1 MQYQSRLSLSIILIY
16 CRPDFPDTASET
28 TTLSEPLT
36 PKAIPKPNQPPTSA
50 MEGPLKSSP
59 GGPSTPMRNT
69 SIDRAIHA
77 ISPKSPS
84 SSPSQKASQP
94 LPDITELIKTAGSP
108 EAAIQYLLKDKQS
121 QSQQNNQ
128 LWRLVDKQRAMIL
141 GLNKDLEAALKDK
154 EKYRRKL
161 KEFMA
166 NPAVLRAAG
175 GQTSDHRSQLSI
187 ASEASRDEHASVP
200 DSPVSENPK
209 RSPAEVNMAPY
220 PITPPADK
228 PHQSPSAV
236 QDILNPNRVMPKAEE
251 HASGNYDH
259 AAQERAEDQARK
271 EKAEEQLREIPYNA
285 SLPPSRTLPTA
296 PPPSVPPPQVPGSSS
311 DQPKAM
317 SEFPA
322 PPKKGP
328 PTPLLLDQKK
338 KVTQTSPPAEDS
350 DSDYDDVLEVNGVT
364 HGDRGRRRTRQE
376 DVKEREILSL
386 TGASDH
392 SPKEQDESDYE
403 EDDVREHQPVQQTLT
418 VARGLDFGLP
428 PSLVSPGLPASP
440 RPNTN
445 FMKHSASPP
454 ASPMPAPPVDSRSTK
469 PNQQVPPSAGIATS
483 STVSSIDSA
492 QFGPPVT
499 AAKRAVAGYHQ
510 HNNSNDSRTSPV
522 ERTRI
527 FKGLMVDEFP
537 DLLLPPNSL
546 PNVDIRVASSRM
558 KPSRASL
565 LSLTQLE
572 EDPVFTLAI
581 VSRID
586 NGELWR
592 VEKDSASL
600 MKLDQ
605 RMKQC
610 PAFTA
615 RIPDRSLFSGHSPAK
630 LDARRLALDE
640 YLSEL
645 QETSLDISTTL
656 ELCKYLSSNTLPPNA
671 DETGAAVKATKVAN
685 TQTVGPDGMP
695 IRSGYLTKKGKNFGG
710 WKMRFFVLDGPHLK
724 YYETPGGPHLGTIKL
739 QNAQIGKQSAEEHS
753 PARNVGE
760 DAEGQYRHAF
770 LIGEPKKKNS
780 NQLVKHVLCAESDRE
795 RDLWVDALLQWTE
808 YRDDESATPKA
819 SAQDRQHV
827 DTFKKPAAPRPQQQQ
842 VMESESLETHHE
854 PIRDA
859 EATQWVA
866 QRPKTSSSA
875 EHDSP
880 VSVSTEP
887 PTAPQQPIL
896 ISGPKDAQ
904 IISDAASWGQKTG
917 GLPVPE
923 EKKQKK
929 RSFFGFG
936 SKAARSSSDGQDSVF
951 GGSENGSVANSQATS
966 THIPGVFGISLADAA
981 RYHPP
986 ADANIPLPCVVYR
999 CVQYLEARNAI
1010 LEEGIF
1016 RLSGS
1021 NVVIRQIRDRFNTE
1035 GDIDLLKD
1043 ENYYDIH
1050 AIASLLKLYLRELP
1064 STILTRELHMAF
1076 LSVAELST
1084 TEEKTHTLGNLA
1096 QQLPLVNLTLLQYLA
1111 AFLIKI
1117 INKQDIN
1124 KMNVRNVG
1132 IVFSPTLNI
1141 PAPVF
1146 ALFLQNFEAIFGIN
1160 PADYEPLHLQPE
1172 GEPSSHY
1179 EDPRRFEAPGRPST
1193 SSGSASPHRLH
1204 RLDRHEPARSTP
1216 TPPLGSHRAA
1226 YEPQPT
1232 MLAHSAS
1239 AYMSAPTRASPA
1251 YETEYSLPPSIT
1263 VQDMHRGG
1271 GSSHH
1276 RQGYDTHDHQSGGV
1290 PAYDQKY

>member
-1 MQYQSRLSLSIILIY
+1 
-16 CRPDFPDTASET
+16 
-28 TTLSEPLT
+28 
-36 PKAIPKPNQPPTSA
+36 
-50 MEGPLKSSP
+50 
-59 GGPSTPMRNT
+59 
-69 SIDRAIHA
+69 
-77 ISPKSPS
+77 
-84 SSPSQKASQP
+84 
-94 LPDITELIKTAGSP
+94 
-108 EAAIQYLLKDKQS
+108 
-121 QSQQNNQ
+121 
-128 LWRLVDKQRAMIL
+128 MIL
-141 GLNKDLEAALKDK
+141 GLNKDLETALKDK
-154 EKYRRKL
+154 ERYRRKL

-166 NPAVLRAAG
+166 NPAVLKAAG
-175 GQTSDHRSQLSI
+175 GQANEHRSQLSV
-187 ASEASRDEHASVP
+187 ASEASKDDHASVP
-200 DSPVSENPK
+200 DSPVSGEPK
-209 RSPAEVNMAPY
+209 RSPTDVAMAPY

-228 PHQSPSAV
+228 PQQSPSAV
-236 QDILNPNRVMPKAEE
+236 HDILNPNRVMPKAED
-251 HASGNYDH
+251 HATGNYDH
-259 AAQERAEDQARK
+259 EAHERAEEQARK
-271 EKAEEQLREIPYNA
+271 EKAEEHLREIPYNA
-285 SLPPSRTLPTA
+285 SLPPSRTLPTG
-296 PPPSVPPPQVPGSSS
+296 PPSMPPPQVPVSSS
-311 DQPKAM
+311 EQPKAI

-328 PTPLLLDQKK
+328 PTPLILERKSKLVQDKA
-338 KVTQTSPPAEDS
+338 PADDS
-350 DSDYDDVLEVNGVT
+350 DSDYDDVLEVNSAT

-386 TGASDH
+386 TGGSDR
-392 SPKEQDESDYE
+392 SPSEQDESDYE
-403 EDDVREHQPVQQTLT
+403 KTVVQEQQPAKQTLM
-418 VARGLDFGLP
+418 VSNGLDFGLDP
-428 PSLVSPGLPASP
+428 PPALVSPGLPASP
-440 RPNTN
+440 RPNAN

-454 ASPMPAPPVDSRSTK
+454 ISPMPVQPVDARTPK
-469 PNQQVPPSAGIATS
+469 PNHQVPLSAGLATS

-499 AAKRAVAGYHQ
+499 AAKRAVAGHHQ
-510 HNNSNDSRTSPV
+510 SNNSHDSRTSTV

-546 PNVDIRVASSRM
+546 PSVDIRVASSRM

-640 YLSEL
+640 YLAEL
-645 QETSLDISTTL
+645 QETNLDIATTV

-671 DETGAAVKATKVAN
+671 DETGAVAKVATEAN
-685 TQTVGPDGMP
+685 THSIGSDGLP
-695 IRSGYLTKKGKNFGG
+695 VRSGYLTKKGKNFGG

-739 QNAQIGKQSAEEHS
+739 QNAQIGKQSAGEHS
-753 PARNVGE
+753 PARTVGE

-770 LIGEPKKKNS
+770 LIGEPKKRNS

-808 YRDDESATPKA
+808 YRNDESATPKA
-819 SAQDRQHV
+819 SAQERHHV
-827 DTFKKPAAPRPQQQQ
+827 DTFKKPVVPRSHQQPVVPDVEPEHLQQ
-842 VMESESLETHHE
+842 ESV
-854 PIRDA
+854 RDA
-859 EATQWVA
+859 VEATQWVA

-880 VSVSTEP
+880 VSTSTEP
-887 PTAPQQPIL
+887 PTAQQSIL

-904 IISDAASWGQKTG
+904 IISDAASWGQKAG

-936 SKAARSSSDGQDSVF
+936 SKATRSSSDGQDSVF
-951 GGSENGSVANSQATS
+951 GGSENGSVANSQGMPA
-966 THIPGVFGISLADAA
+966 HIPGVFGIPLADAA

-1064 STILTRELHMAF
+1064 STILTRELHMPF
-1076 LSVAELST
+1076 LSVAELAT
-1084 TEEKTHTLGNLA
+1084 IEEKTHTLGKLA
-1096 QQLPLVNLTLLQYLA
+1096 QQLPLVNLSLLQYLS

-1117 INKQDIN
+1117 INKQDVN

-1141 PAPVF
+1141 PAPVL
-1146 ALFLQNFEAIFGIN
+1146 ALFLQNFEAIFGIK
-1160 PADYEPLHLQPE
+1160 PEDYEPPHLQSE
-1172 GEPSSHY
+1172 AEPASHY
-1179 EDPRRFEAPGRPST
+1179 DDPHRFEAPGRPST
-1193 SSGSASPHRLH
+1193 SSGSASPHHLH
-1204 RLDRHEPARSTP
+1204 RQDRHEPARSTP
-1216 TPPLGSHRAA
+1216 TPPMGSHRAA

-1239 AYMSAPTRASPA
+1239 AYMSAPTRSSPA
-1251 YETEYSLPPSIT
+1251 YETEYGLPPSIT
-1263 VQDMHRGG
+1263 VQDMYRGASG
-1271 GSSHH
+1271 HH
-1276 RQGYDTHDHQSGGV
+1276 RPGYDGYDHSSGGV